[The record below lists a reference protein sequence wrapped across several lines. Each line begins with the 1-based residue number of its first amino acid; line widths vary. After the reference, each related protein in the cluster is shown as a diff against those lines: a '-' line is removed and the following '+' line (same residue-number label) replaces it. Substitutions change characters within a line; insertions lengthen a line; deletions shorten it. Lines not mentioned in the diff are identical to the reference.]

1 MHRNLEEKI
10 LFKDIN
16 IKQVK
21 KIVSKK
27 VLGYL
32 KIELFSA
39 NQNPEIFRVLINNSN
54 TKTSFKL
61 LKLRHRTK
69 TNS

>member
-61 LKLRHRTK
+61 LKL
-69 TNS
+69 